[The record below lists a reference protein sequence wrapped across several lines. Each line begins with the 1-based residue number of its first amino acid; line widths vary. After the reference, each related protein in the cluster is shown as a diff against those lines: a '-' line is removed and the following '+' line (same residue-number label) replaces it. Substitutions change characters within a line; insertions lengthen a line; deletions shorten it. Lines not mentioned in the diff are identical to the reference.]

1 MASITPQN
9 PFETPDPSVTSN
21 VSENVATI
29 ENLGAPIHAPTTSNS
44 SINLGSKP
52 PIMNNNN
59 RDTKIPA
66 PVTPKKNNLGLSEL
80 SKQLRALQAKNE
92 GQAVEIDRLERQL
105 RILAD
110 LQGISVSDLRK
121 ALSEACK
128 SEAYEELQS
137 RVSALRAQL
146 DAASLAKQNSIE
158 QDSAAHQVAHLQLR
172 VGEME
177 EVEQDLRSQMKG
189 LFDSLKEQ
197 TAKASRF
204 ETTCKQQGLEIER
217 LRQELQKAQQQQQVQ
232 VQAPAPLVS
241 MSPMNVIPAA
251 GNIVVGPQPMAP
263 QPITQ
268 QGAIT
273 TVYPPQPKTEQ
284 AIVPAPASAIV
295 ASPADMQLLA
305 ESARLAKVEAQVQQD
320 KLTVSEKQLE
330 STEKQY
336 KLKQAQFKARSMV
349 QEERIQDLE
358 QQLSSLYVAFDM
370 LRQEHSEGE
379 ATRSALQTSLNE
391 ADARVAQQ
399 VTENEQH
406 VRAFPVAASPEV
418 APHSP
423 TPSRSASY
431 VSSSPGFPIEN
442 RPSMHSQA
450 SEVTQVISNHSPS
463 VASPAPQLREDGIIM
478 SGVILIK
485 GSNVLRPWKK
495 RHGTLYQGYSEF
507 QLVISDVTSSKQDK
521 VYTLE
526 VGVSTL
532 HRYATQRFAFIIR
545 VNPYDNEAPVIYG
558 AATSE
563 KDYEQWLGALKLAT
577 TGHDYNPHDY
587 NDLYGDSHMMHP
599 SSSVNDQE
607 DADLQAALRLSTQE
621 M

>member
-1 MASITPQN
+1 MM
-9 PFETPDPSVTSN
+9 
-21 VSENVATI
+21 
-29 ENLGAPIHAPTTSNS
+29 NS
-44 SINLGSKP
+44 
-52 PIMNNNN
+52 NN
-59 RDTKIPA
+59 RVGQTAEIPS
-66 PVTPKKNNLGLSEL
+66 PVTPNKNSLGLSEL
-80 SKQLRALQAKNE
+80 SKQLRTLQAKNE

-110 LQGISVSDLRK
+110 LQGISVSDLRN

-146 DAASLAKQNSIE
+146 EAASLAKQNSIE

-172 VGEME
+172 VGELE

-204 ETTCKQQGLEIER
+204 EMTCKQQGLEVER
-217 LRQELQKAQQQQQVQ
+217 LKQKLQKAQQEQQIQ

-241 MSPMNVIPAA
+241 NAPMNVIPAPVA
-251 GNIVVGPQPMAP
+251 TVVPP

-273 TVYPPQPKTEQ
+273 SVTPQPTTEQ
-284 AIVPAPASAIV
+284 AIVPAPSSAIV

-320 KLTVSEKQLE
+320 KLMVSEKQLE

-358 QQLSSLYVAFDM
+358 QQLNSLYVAFDM
-370 LRQEHSEGE
+370 LREEHSEGE

-391 ADARVAQQ
+391 ADSRVAQQ

-406 VRAFPVAASPEV
+406 VRAFPVVASPEV
-418 APHSP
+418 APYSS

-431 VSSSPGFPIEN
+431 VSSSPGFPIES

-450 SEVTQVISNHSPS
+450 SEVTPVIGNHSPS

-485 GSNVLRPWKK
+485 GSNLLRPWKK

-532 HRYATQRFAFIIR
+532 HRYATQRLAFIIR
-545 VNPYDNEAPVIYG
+545 VNPHDTEAPVIYA

-563 KDYEQWLGALKLAT
+563 KDYEQWMGALKLAT
-577 TGHDYNPHDY
+577 TAHEYNPHDY

-599 SSSVNDQE
+599 SSSFNDQE
-607 DADLQAALRLSTQE
+607 DADLQAALRLSTHE